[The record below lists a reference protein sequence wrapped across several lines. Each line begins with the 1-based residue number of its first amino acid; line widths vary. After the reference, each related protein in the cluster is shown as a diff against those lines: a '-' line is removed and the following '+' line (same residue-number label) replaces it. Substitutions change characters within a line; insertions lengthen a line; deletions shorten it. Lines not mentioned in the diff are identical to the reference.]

1 MCYALEQSL
10 YLCIMEYGG
19 LSFAYRRRHEV
30 AVVQSSVSTESA
42 HPAILLNKEYEQMK
56 FLLDIIRGAV
66 IGIANIIPG
75 VSGGTMMVTMGI
87 YDKLLGS
94 ITGIF
99 KQFKKSIKT
108 LFPYIIG
115 MAAGIGV
122 FAFLLTKILL
132 PKFPLPT
139 AFAFIGL
146 ISGGIP
152 VLVKKALATGEKKCE
167 NESSTTKSSGA
178 EKQMPVPAGA
188 ADKKQPSLVTCILVF
203 ALFFAL
209 IIGMQFMG
217 TGADRTV
224 TPSLFNALILLVM
237 GMLVAAAMV
246 IPGVSGSLLL
256 LALGFYNP
264 VTEAITDFI
273 SAVFDLD
280 IATAWDKVLILFPF
294 GIGVVL
300 GIFFVAKLIEWLLAK
315 HEKLTYCGILGLV
328 CASPVPVFLNAL
340 GGVIGVGA
348 VIASVVTFGA
358 GFAVAYVM
366 GRE

>member
-1 MCYALEQSL
+1 
-10 YLCIMEYGG
+10 
-19 LSFAYRRRHEV
+19 
-30 AVVQSSVSTESA
+30 
-42 HPAILLNKEYEQMK
+42 MK

-115 MAAGIGV
+115 MALGIGA
-122 FAFLLTKILL
+122 FAFLLTKVLL

-146 ISGGIP
+146 IVGGVP
-152 VLVKKALATGEKKCE
+152 VLVKKAVNADGKNGEK
-167 NESSTTKSSGA
+167 SVTTEVTNAAKQV
-178 EKQMPVPAGA
+178 EKGNPAMSKA
-188 ADKKQPSLVTCILVF
+188 PNMFLCILVF
-203 ALFFAL
+203 VLFFAL

-217 TGADRTV
+217 EGADREV
-224 TPSLFNALILLVM
+224 TPSLLNTLILLVM
-237 GMLVAAAMV
+237 GVLAAAAMV

-256 LALGFYNP
+256 LAFGYYNP
-264 VTEAITDFI
+264 VTGAVTDFI
-273 SAVFDLD
+273 SAVFELD
-280 IATAWDKVLILFPF
+280 IVTAWDKFLILFPF
-294 GIGVVL
+294 GIGVLL
-300 GIFFVAKLIEWLLAK
+300 GIFFVAKLIEWLLKK
-315 HEKLTYCGILGLV
+315 HERLTYCGILGLV

-348 VIASVVTFGA
+348 VIGSIVTFAA
-358 GFAVAYVM
+358 GFAVAYKM

>member
-1 MCYALEQSL
+1 MN
-10 YLCIMEYGG
+10 
-19 LSFAYRRRHEV
+19 F
-30 AVVQSSVSTESA
+30 
-42 HPAILLNKEYEQMK
+42 ILDM
-56 FLLDIIRGAV
+56 IRGAV

-115 MAAGIGV
+115 MAVGIGA
-122 FAFLLTKILL
+122 FAFLLTKVLL

-146 ISGGIP
+146 IVGGVP
-152 VLVKKALATGEKKCE
+152 VLVKKMRNAGQAKREDAATKAVTKKP
-167 NESSTTKSSGA
+167 NT
-178 EKQMPVPAGA
+178 VF
-188 ADKKQPSLVTCILVF
+188 CILVF

-209 IIGMQFMG
+209 IIGMQFLG
-217 TGADRTV
+217 EGADRAV
-224 TPSLFNALILLVM
+224 TPSVATALIMIAM
-237 GMLVAAAMV
+237 GVLAAAAMV

-256 LALGFYNP
+256 LAFGYYNP
-264 VTEAITDFI
+264 VTGAVTDFI
-273 SAVFDLD
+273 SAVFELNV
-280 IATAWDKVLILFPF
+280 ATAWEKFLILFPF
-294 GIGVVL
+294 GIGVLL
-300 GIFFVAKLIEWLLAK
+300 GIFFVAKLIEWLLKK
-315 HEKLTYCGILGLV
+315 HERLTYCGILGLV
-328 CASPVPVFLNAL
+328 CASPIPVFLNAL

-348 VIASVVTFGA
+348 IIGSIVTFAA
-358 GFAVAYVM
+358 GFAVAYKM

>member
-1 MCYALEQSL
+1 
-10 YLCIMEYGG
+10 
-19 LSFAYRRRHEV
+19 
-30 AVVQSSVSTESA
+30 
-42 HPAILLNKEYEQMK
+42 MK
-56 FLLDIIRGAV
+56 FILDIIRGAV

-94 ITGIF
+94 ITGIV
-99 KQFKKSIKT
+99 KDFKKSIKT

-115 MAAGIGV
+115 MAVGIGA
-122 FAFLLTKILL
+122 FAFLLTKVLL

-146 ISGGIP
+146 IVGGVP
-152 VLVKKALATGEKKCE
+152 VLVKKAVQAGSKKAEEGVEKEATLVESEK
-167 NESSTTKSSGA
+167 T
-178 EKQMPVPAGA
+178 VPATEPMITA
-188 ADKKQPSLVTCILVF
+188 PKKTNLFLCILVF

-217 TGADRTV
+217 EGAERSVNFSVGTV
-224 TPSLFNALILLVM
+224 LIMLVM
-237 GMLVAAAMV
+237 GVLAAAAMV

-256 LALGFYNP
+256 LAFGYYNS
-264 VTEAITDFI
+264 VTGAVTDFI
-273 SAVFDLD
+273 SAVFDFDLKL
-280 IATAWDKVLILFPF
+280 AFDKALILFPF
-294 GIGVVL
+294 GIGVLL
-300 GIFFVAKLIEWLLAK
+300 GIFFVAKLIEWLLKK
-315 HEKLTYCGILGLV
+315 HERLTYCGILGLV

-348 VIASVVTFGA
+348 VIASVITFAA
-358 GFAVAYVM
+358 GFVVAYKM

>member
-1 MCYALEQSL
+1 MN
-10 YLCIMEYGG
+10 
-19 LSFAYRRRHEV
+19 F
-30 AVVQSSVSTESA
+30 
-42 HPAILLNKEYEQMK
+42 ILDM
-56 FLLDIIRGAV
+56 IRGAV

-115 MAAGIGV
+115 MAVGIGA
-122 FAFLLTKILL
+122 FAFLLTKVLL

-146 ISGGIP
+146 IVGGVP
-152 VLVKKALATGEKKCE
+152 VLVKKMRNAGQAKREDAATKAVTKKP
-167 NESSTTKSSGA
+167 NT
-178 EKQMPVPAGA
+178 V
-188 ADKKQPSLVTCILVF
+188 LCILVF

-217 TGADRTV
+217 EGADRAV
-224 TPSLFNALILLVM
+224 TPSVVTALIMIAM
-237 GMLVAAAMV
+237 GVLAAAAMV

-256 LALGFYNP
+256 LAFGYYNP
-264 VTEAITDFI
+264 VTGAVTDFI
-273 SAVFDLD
+273 SAVFDLNV
-280 IATAWDKVLILFPF
+280 ATAWDKFLILFPF
-294 GIGVVL
+294 GIGVLL
-300 GIFFVAKLIEWLLAK
+300 GIFYVAKLIEWLLKK
-315 HEKLTYCGILGLV
+315 HERLTYCGILGLV
-328 CASPVPVFLNAL
+328 CASPIPVFLNAL

-348 VIASVVTFGA
+348 IIGSIVTFAA
-358 GFAVAYVM
+358 GFAVAYKM